1 MRAYYLDRIRIVL
14 TILVIAHH
22 SAITYG
28 ASGGWFLRLE
38 DDKSTS
44 SLVLTL
50 LAAVNQTFFMGF
62 FFLISG
68 YLTPSSY
75 DRKGWFD
82 FVRDRLIRL
91 GLPTL
96 FFGFVIGPLT
106 VAIART
112 QSWDFAGEWFGLMAH
127 GRFVIGPMWF
137 AYALLVFSLAYVA
150 WRRLVPVKP
159 GPRKPVPEQP
169 TWIVAAVGVGAAA
182 LIIRQFVP
190 VGEEVLELQLGYFAS
205 YIFLFALGCV
215 AERYGWLA
223 EVKRKHALPWVIA
236 AAIALPLLPI
246 ALVVGE
252 QIGQTNFATGFSFPA
267 IFYAFWE
274 PVVAW
279 GIIAGMLWIFHLRFN
294 EPDKRWGGLARQ
306 TYGAFIVHPPVIV
319 TIALLLEPLPAPALI
334 KFLLLATLG
343 TSVSFATA
351 WAIRKIPF
359 VRLAV

>member
-28 ASGGWFLRLE
+28 ASGGWFLRLV
-38 DDKSTS
+38 DDESTS

-50 LAAVNQTFFMGF
+50 FAAVNQAFFMGF

-96 FFGFVIGPLT
+96 FFGFIIGPLT

-112 QSWDFAGEWFGLMAH
+112 RSWDFAGEWFGIMSEA
-127 GRFVIGPMWF
+127 RFVIGPMWF
-137 AYALLVFSLAYVA
+137 AYALLLFSLAYVA
-150 WRRLVPVKP
+150 GRWLVPKKP
-159 GPRKPVPEQP
+159 APPKPIPAHQAWV
-169 TWIVAAVGVGAAA
+169 IAALAVGAAA
-182 LIIRQFVP
+182 LAVRQFVP
-190 VGEEVLELQLGYFAS
+190 VGDEVFNLQLGYFAS
-205 YIFLFALGCV
+205 YVFLFALGCI
-215 AERYGWLA
+215 AERHGWLA
-223 EVKRKHALPWVIA
+223 KVERRHALPWIIA
-236 AAIALPLLPI
+236 AGIAIPLLPI
-246 ALVVGE
+246 ALIVGE

-279 GIIAGMLWIFHLRFN
+279 GIIAGMLWVFHLRFN
-294 EPDKRWGGLARQ
+294 APDKRWGGLAQQ

-319 TIALLLEPLPAPALI
+319 TIALLLENIPAPALI

-343 TSVSFATA
+343 TIFSFAIA
-351 WAIRKIPF
+351 WTIRKIPF